1 MTELVSATYDPANN
15 MVHFSAPIPLPR
27 RGGRGP
33 FLPCGFDVFAHR
45 RKRANAA
52 CEQIFVMGGTY
63 DRHTRLLWTG
73 AIEELVQTPTALAGF
88 TGHLVV
94 TIFYRD

>member
-1 MTELVSATYDPANN
+1 M
-15 MVHFSAPIPLPR
+15 
-27 RGGRGP
+27 
-33 FLPCGFDVFAHR
+33 
-45 RKRANAA
+45 
-52 CEQIFVMGGTY
+52 FVMGGTY

-73 AIEELVQTPTALAGF
+73 AIEQVVQTPTALAGF